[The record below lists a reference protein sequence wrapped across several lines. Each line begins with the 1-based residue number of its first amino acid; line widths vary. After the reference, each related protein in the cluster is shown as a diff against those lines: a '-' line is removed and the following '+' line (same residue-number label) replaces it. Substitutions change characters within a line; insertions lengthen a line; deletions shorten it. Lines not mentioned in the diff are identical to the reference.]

1 MRLTLPPA
9 PDPTHLVVAIIQ
21 RQDLEPLV
29 AALRARDFRVTILAS
44 AGGFLGRA
52 SVTLLIAVADW
63 QVRVVK
69 RLLDEHCHERE
80 VWTAIAPDVPEAYVL
95 PPVSVMVGGAVIF
108 VLPLAR
114 YERLLPGP

>member
-9 PDPTHLVVAIIQ
+9 ADPTHLVIAIIQ

-29 AALRARDFRVTILAS
+29 AALRARDYRLTILAS
-44 AGGFLGRA
+44 TGGFLGRA

-69 RLLDEHCHERE
+69 RLLGEHCHERE
-80 VWTAIAPDVPEAYVL
+80 AWTTIAPDIPEAYVL
-95 PPVSVMVGGAVIF
+95 PPVSVMVGGAVVF
-108 VLPLAR
+108 VLPITR
-114 YERLLPGP
+114 YERLVPSS

>member
-108 VLPLAR
+108 VLPITR
-114 YERLLPGP
+114 YERLLPSS